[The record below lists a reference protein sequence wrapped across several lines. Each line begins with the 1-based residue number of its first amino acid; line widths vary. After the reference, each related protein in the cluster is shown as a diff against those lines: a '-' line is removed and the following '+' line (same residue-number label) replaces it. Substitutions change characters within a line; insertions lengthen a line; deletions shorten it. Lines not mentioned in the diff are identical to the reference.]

1 MTFGV
6 AGMLAL
12 QFVPD
17 LRTILVMTI
26 FVFATQGYFLYQ
38 LYRIKR
44 RPAFALLAWG
54 CVTFAL
60 GFVGYFLRPYVGMNL
75 ITVVVANLMILA
87 YPVFLLATLMQ
98 CHGVPRPIRAWWWG
112 APGLVLLAV
121 VAFIHMQD
129 NLFVVV
135 VASAINGLYYLFIAV
150 FVARNL
156 PLGEPSMRLTLVSN
170 VLLAATLFGRAAVAW
185 VMLHNLAPT
194 QAQPTVAVWL
204 SYTLMI
210 ALFCLSAQI
219 YGLPLQEFTR
229 SERSLRHLASVD
241 PLTDVLNRRSFF
253 EQAQAV
259 TGGISVLMLD
269 LDRFKSI
276 NDRFGHATGDRVIV
290 AFARLLRDA
299 LRRDDLL
306 GRMGG
311 EEFAI
316 ILPGVDRAQALEVA
330 ERIRAACEAETVTS
344 DSGFCVRLT
353 VSIGVAEGDGGQVTD
368 LLKQADLA
376 MYQAKENGRN
386 QVVWA
391 GQES

>member
-1 MTFGV
+1 MS
-6 AGMLAL
+6 ML

-26 FVFATQGYFLYQ
+26 FVFAIQGYFLYK
-38 LYRIKR
+38 LYNIKR
-44 RPAFALLAWG
+44 RPAFALLALG
-54 CVTFAL
+54 CATFAL

-75 ITVVVANLMILA
+75 ITGVAANLMILA

-98 CHGVPRPIRAWWWG
+98 CHGIDRPIRALWWG

-121 VAFIHMQD
+121 VAWVYLD
-129 NLFVVV
+129 NNLLVVV
-135 VASAINGLYYLFIAV
+135 VASAINGFYYLFIAV
-150 FVARNL
+150 YVARNL
-156 PLGEPSMRLTLVSN
+156 PLAEPGMRLTLVSN
-170 VLLAATLFGRAAVAW
+170 VLLAAVLFGRAGVAW
-185 VMLHNLAPT
+185 VMLNDLASA
-194 QAQPTVAVWL
+194 QAQPTVALWL

-241 PLTDVLNRRSFF
+241 PLTEVLNRRSFF

-259 TGGISVLMLD
+259 SGPVSVLMLD
-269 LDRFKSI
+269 LDRFKAI

-290 AFARLLRDA
+290 TFARLLRDA
-299 LRRDDLL
+299 LRRDDVL

-316 ILPGVDRAQALEVA
+316 ILPGVDQSRALEVA
-330 ERIRAACEAETVTS
+330 ERIRAACEAETVTAEN
-344 DSGFCVRLT
+344 GFAVRLT
-353 VSIGVAEGDGGQVTD
+353 VSIGVAEGDGAHLD
-368 LLKQADLA
+368 ALLKQADMA
-376 MYQAKENGRN
+376 MYQAKEKGRN
-386 QVVWA
+386 RVVWA
-391 GQES
+391 GQAA

>member
-1 MTFGV
+1 
-6 AGMLAL
+6 
-12 QFVPD
+12 
-17 LRTILVMTI
+17 MTI
-26 FVFATQGYFLYQ
+26 FVFATQGFFLHQ
-38 LYRIKR
+38 LYKIKR

-54 CVTFAL
+54 CATFAL
-60 GFVGYFLRPYVGMNL
+60 GFVGYFLRPYWGMNVF
-75 ITVVVANLMILA
+75 TVVVANVMILA

-98 CHGVPRPIRAWWWG
+98 CHGVPRPVRAWWWG

-121 VAFIHMQD
+121 VAFIHMQN
-129 NLFVVV
+129 NLLVVV
-135 VASAINGLYYLFIAV
+135 VASAINGFYYLFIAI

-170 VLLAATLFGRAAVAW
+170 VLLAATLFGRAVAAW
-185 VMLHNLAPT
+185 VMLNNLASA
-194 QAQPTVAVWL
+194 QAQPTVALWL

-229 SERSLRHLASVD
+229 SEQSLRHLASVD
-241 PLTDVLNRRSFF
+241 PLTEVLNRRSFY
-253 EQAQAV
+253 EQAGAIQGPV
-259 TGGISVLMLD
+259 SVLMLD
-269 LDRFKSI
+269 LDRFKTI

-290 AFARLLRDA
+290 TFAQLLRDA

-316 ILPGVDRAQALEVA
+316 ILPGVVRERALEVA
-330 ERIRAACEAETVTS
+330 ERIRAACEAENVVS
-344 DSGFCVRLT
+344 DTGFRVRLT
-353 VSIGVAEGDGGQVTD
+353 VSIGVAEGDGGQLAD
-368 LLKQADLA
+368 LMKLADLA

-386 QVVWA
+386 QVVLS
-391 GQES
+391 GQAA

>member
-1 MTFGV
+1 MS
-6 AGMLAL
+6 AL

-26 FVFATQGYFLYQ
+26 FVFATQAYFLHQ
-38 LYRIKR
+38 LYRIKH
-44 RPAFALLAWG
+44 RPAFALLALG
-54 CVTFAL
+54 CGTFAL

-75 ITVVVANLMILA
+75 ITVVIANLMILA

-98 CHGVPRPIRAWWWG
+98 CHGIARPIRALWWG

-121 VAFIHMQD
+121 VALVYLND

-150 FVARNL
+150 YVARNL
-156 PLGEPSMRLTLVSN
+156 PLGEPGMRLTLVSN
-170 VLLAATLFGRAAVAW
+170 VLLAAVLFGRAAVAW
-185 VMLHNLAPT
+185 VMLNELASA

-241 PLTDVLNRRSFF
+241 PLTEVLNRRSFF

-259 TGGISVLMLD
+259 TGLVSVLMLD
-269 LDRFKSI
+269 LDRFKAI
-276 NDRFGHATGDRVIV
+276 NDRHGHATGDRVIV
-290 AFARLLRDA
+290 TFARLLRDA
-299 LRRDDLL
+299 LRRGDLL

-316 ILPGVDRAQALEVA
+316 ILPGVDQSQALDVA
-330 ERIRAACEAETVTS
+330 ERIRAACEAETVAAEN
-344 DSGFCVRLT
+344 GFAVRLT
-353 VSIGVAEGDGGQVTD
+353 VSIGVAEGDGAHLD
-368 LLKQADLA
+368 ALLKQADMA
-376 MYQAKENGRN
+376 MYQAKETGRN
-386 QVVWA
+386 RVVWA
-391 GQES
+391 GQAA